1 MSSVVGIDISQKT
14 VKIACLS
21 NENSKI
27 VLESIGEIKLP
38 QVEKNETN
46 KDKFLM
52 VFGKSI
58 KSLLSDLKIKGKQVV
73 VSLPEDE
80 VISRLI
86 RLPPLKDNEIMDAL
100 RFEAETFVP
109 YPLDQVLIDYEIIE
123 KDEVGRLS
131 IFVIAAKNDLINSY
145 LKLFKSIGLELLS
158 LESPSLALRRVLKLG
173 MPMVERI
180 VAIDIGE
187 KNSDVFSVNKNN
199 VYFARVLAVGGES
212 LTRAISLNLSLDM
225 ASAEEYKK
233 AYGMKESELEGK
245 IRAAIMPVFND
256 VSEEIRK
263 TLALFNEDIGKPAEL
278 LVLTGGGAT
287 LPGMAEELTKTLG
300 IEVQVLQPFINID
313 TTKTQTAVN
322 LISEGGRF
330 SLAVGLA
337 LRSLI

>member
-1 MSSVVGIDISQKT
+1 MSSIVGIDISQNT

-21 NENSKI
+21 NESSKI
-27 VLESIGEIKLP
+27 VLESIGESKLP
-38 QVEKNETN
+38 QIEKKEVD
-46 KDKFLM
+46 KEKFLM
-52 VFGKSI
+52 TFGKSI
-58 KSLLSDLKIKGKQVV
+58 KNLLSDLKIKGKQVV

-80 VISRLI
+80 VVSRLV
-86 RLPPLKDNEIMDAL
+86 RLPPLKDSEIMDAL

-131 IFVIAAKNDLINSY
+131 IFVIAAKNDLISSY

-199 VYFARVLAVGGES
+199 VYFARVLSVGGES

-256 VSEEIRK
+256 ISEEIRK
-263 TLALFNEDIGKPAEL
+263 TLALYNEDIGNPAEL
-278 LVLTGGGAT
+278 LVLTGGGAN

-322 LISEGGRF
+322 LITDGSRF
-330 SLAVGLA
+330 SLSVGLA

>member
-1 MSSVVGIDISQKT
+1 MSSIVGIDISQKS

-27 VLESIGEIKLP
+27 ALESIGEIKLP
-38 QVEKNETN
+38 QVEKNEAN

-80 VISRLI
+80 VVSRLV
-86 RLPPLKDNEIMDAL
+86 RLPPLKDSEIMDAL

-131 IFVIAAKNDLINSY
+131 IFVIAAKNDLISNY

-180 VAIDIGE
+180 VTIDIGE

-199 VYFARVLAVGGES
+199 VYFARVLSVGGES

-233 AYGMKESELEGK
+233 AYGMKEDELEGK
-245 IRAAIMPVFND
+245 IRNAIMPVFND
-256 VSEEIRK
+256 ISEEIRK
-263 TLALFNEDIGKPAEL
+263 TLALFTEDVGKPAEL
-278 LVLTGGGAT
+278 LVLSGGGANF
-287 LPGMAEELTKTLG
+287 PGMAEELTKLLG
-300 IEVQVLQPFINID
+300 IEVQVLQPFLNID
-313 TTKTQTAVN
+313 TTKIQSDYN
-322 LISEGGRF
+322 LNVEGCKF

-337 LRSLI
+337 LRGLI

>member
-1 MSSVVGIDISQKT
+1 MSSIVGIDISQNT

-38 QVEKNETN
+38 KIEKKEID
-46 KDKFLM
+46 KDRFSM
-52 VFGKSI
+52 TFGKSI

-80 VISRLI
+80 VVSRLV

-131 IFVIAAKNDLINSY
+131 IFVIAAKNDLINNY

-158 LESPSLALRRVLKLG
+158 LESPSLALRRVLRLG

-187 KNSDVFSVNKNN
+187 KNSDVFSINKNN
-199 VYFARVLAVGGES
+199 VYFARVLSVGGES

-300 IEVQVLQPFINID
+300 IEVQILQPFINID

-322 LISEGGRF
+322 LISDGGRF